1 MPVDGS
7 MACWPGLMWM
17 LAGYEVSEEVAG
29 ARVMEQGAS
38 AVGVTTGTQQTWRP
52 RQMSS
57 SAAPLQDATEC
68 CRAYMSPG
76 GIHLPL

>member
-17 LAGYEVSEEVAG
+17 LAGYEASEEVAG

-52 RQMSS
+52 R
-57 SAAPLQDATEC
+57 
-68 CRAYMSPG
+68 
-76 GIHLPL
+76 